1 MVLIIKKNTKIN
13 KIKYIGLVTSTTNVT
28 SFLNENV
35 SVKKTKETIFNNP
48 FETNIIRID
57 DYDGD
62 YLELNSNNIN
72 MTDNNDNGNTKNV
85 EKEDSESDW
94 SDISD
99 ENDDIIDELNN
110 GNLYFYF
117 KINFHQV
124 KILNPQISKTFI
136 VNLIFT

>member
-1 MVLIIKKNTKIN
+1 MTKKSIHTLLVVLIIKKNTKIN

-48 FETNIIRID
+48 FETNIIRTG
-57 DYDGD
+57 DYDND
-62 YLELNSNNIN
+62 YLELNGNNIN
-72 MTDNNDNGNTKNV
+72 MTDNNENGNTKNF
-85 EKEDSESDW
+85 EKEDSDSESDW
-94 SDISD
+94 SYISD
-99 ENDDIIDELNN
+99 DIDHELNN

-124 KILNPQISKTFI
+124 
-136 VNLIFT
+136 